1 MTLPTEEQMCRKFW
15 QQVLQL
21 RAYGKIKKYDIFCIS
36 NNQRGKDAIKQ
47 KFDKLLGVESGAADY
62 CIPGIGFLE
71 AKRIDRV
78 NKNGTVHHTAQFD
91 EQKEFQAAV
100 ESKGLK
106 YALFWTPQQGID
118 LLAEWLN
125 IRL

>member
-1 MTLPTEEQMCRKFW
+1 MTLPTEEAMCRTFW
-15 QQVLQL
+15 KQVLQL

-36 NNQRGKDAIKQ
+36 NNQRGNSMIRQAM
-47 KFDKLLGVESGAADY
+47 DKLLGVERGVSDY
-62 CIPGIGFLE
+62 HVPGHGYLE
-71 AKRIDRV
+71 AKRITGYRKDGSPIV
-78 NKNGTVHHTAQFD
+78 SKQSE
-91 EQKEFQAAV
+91 EQVEFQAAI
-100 ESKGLK
+100 EAKGLK